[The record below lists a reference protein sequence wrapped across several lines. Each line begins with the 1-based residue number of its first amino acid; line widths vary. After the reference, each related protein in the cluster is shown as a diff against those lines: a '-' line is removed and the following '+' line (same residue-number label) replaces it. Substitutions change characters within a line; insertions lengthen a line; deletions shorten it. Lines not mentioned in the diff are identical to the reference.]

1 MRLWD
6 GDGFDEKRSL
16 NDPLPTG
23 RQILD
28 LFDRHP
34 EDEHVL
40 LLLSRADG
48 LTEIGLTETID
59 IRGRGAERFFAF
71 KTDRVWNWSI
81 DGQRY
86 LWGAR
91 HIPEALVRLVA
102 RIPETT
108 ALFLEKA
115 NVPDEEVATG
125 SLIDLNAKGLER
137 LYSKDRH
144 WELNVQGVV
153 IALTAPL
160 VVVKDALVKAG
171 FDPDAGWIAILKK
184 VGQPKQPVELTDVID
199 LSTPGI
205 EKLRLTSDPKVQLL
219 NMGLAAR

>member
-1 MRLWD
+1 MSDEIDLELWAADGREDCVPKARRYRVRLWD

-71 KTDRVWNWSI
+71 KTDRVWELVYRWAALSLGSAPHSGGPRALSCPYSRNH
-81 DGQRY
+81 GV
-86 LWGAR
+86 
-91 HIPEALVRLVA
+91 IP
-102 RIPETT
+102 
-108 ALFLEKA
+108 
-115 NVPDEEVATG
+115 
-125 SLIDLNAKGLER
+125 
-137 LYSKDRH
+137 
-144 WELNVQGVV
+144 
-153 IALTAPL
+153 
-160 VVVKDALVKAG
+160 
-171 FDPDAGWIAILKK
+171 
-184 VGQPKQPVELTDVID
+184 
-199 LSTPGI
+199 
-205 EKLRLTSDPKVQLL
+205 
-219 NMGLAAR
+219 